1 MLVII
6 FILGVRRNLKRL
18 SSPHL
23 CIQVEELHLKELN
36 KIVVYPKI

>member
-6 FILGVRRNLKRL
+6 FILGVRRNLKKL

-23 CIQVEELHLKELN
+23 CIQVELHLKELN